1 MNRILEED
9 IKEIANSKLINWKS
23 LKNKNLLITG
33 ANGLIGSLITRTFM
47 YRNDNFEQNT
57 KLFLVVRNSQRARE
71 IFGEPKY
78 IKIIESDIENID
90 EVKITEKIDYIIHG
104 ASPTTSKFF
113 VNNPV
118 ETINTAVIGTK
129 NILEIANKNKVDSIV
144 YMSSMEMYGT
154 FYEDIKVNEENL
166 GYINPLD
173 VRSSYSEGKRLCELY
188 SFSYFKEYGVPV
200 KIARIAQ
207 TFGPGISKYET
218 RVYKYFLD
226 CILNNQD
233 IVLKSTGSTIINFSY
248 TIDTVLGIL
257 YILLNGKNGEA
268 YNIVSDSTNMT
279 IYDSAK
285 WLIEKFGNNKIQLK
299 CEANLQQKAGLAPD
313 NRMILDNSKLKSI
326 GWKHGYTLK
335 EGYIRLFEYLK
346 YESKEIN
353 DRDIL

>member
-57 KLFLVVRNSQRARE
+57 KLFLVVRNSQRTRE

-154 FYEDIKVNEENL
+154 FYEDTKVNEENL

-173 VRSSYSEGKRLCELY
+173 IRSSYSEGKRLCELY

-326 GWKHGYTLK
+326 GWKNGYTLK

-353 DRDIL
+353 NRDIL